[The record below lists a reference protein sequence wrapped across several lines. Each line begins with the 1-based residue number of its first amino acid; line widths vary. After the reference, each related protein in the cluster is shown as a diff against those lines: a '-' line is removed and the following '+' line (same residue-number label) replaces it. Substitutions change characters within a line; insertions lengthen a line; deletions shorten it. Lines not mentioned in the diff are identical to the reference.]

1 MFVFTRC
8 EKSGIIKFK
17 RIGGEEM
24 EKFWADIA
32 IIGGG
37 ASGLAAAVSA
47 AMTNSSLK
55 IVIIER
61 LDRVGKKILATGNG
75 RCNLSN
81 KNLGE
86 EHYHGTIDAM
96 KIIRKTSSAEHF
108 FKMLG
113 VICMTDDQ
121 GRMYPRSNS
130 AATVLGAIRLKA
142 RELGITELCGMNVV
156 SIKKSVKGYILATD
170 TTEILSKRVIIAA
183 GGYAAPSSG
192 TDGSMMR
199 ILKEMGYQVSKICP
213 AVAPLRV
220 KPELLKGMKGVRAK
234 GKIQAVSVGKILHEE
249 FGEIQF
255 TENSLSGICVFNF
268 ACLMSHYEGKL
279 ILRID
284 LLPEMSENELADYLF
299 MVKEQRSNFEISEL
313 LTGIFAK
320 NPAHYLIKRILN
332 RPQTDIISTLKN
344 GELRKLAK
352 EIKSLEFEISGTS
365 SWQNAQA
372 TSGGIHVSCVNENLE
387 SKLHKGIY
395 FAGEILDVDGEC
407 GGYNLQWAWSS
418 GIWSGKNCA
427 ESLKAG
433 RNNGKN

>member
-1 MFVFTRC
+1 MFVFTRD
-8 EKSGIIKFK
+8 ENSGIINAK
-17 RIGGEEM
+17 GGEKM
-24 EKFWADIA
+24 EKIWTDIA

-37 ASGLAAAVSA
+37 ASGLAAALEA

-55 IVIIER
+55 IAIVER
-61 LDRVGKKILATGNG
+61 LDRVGKKILTTGNG

-81 KNLGE
+81 KNLDE
-86 EHYHGTIDAM
+86 KYYHGTIDAM
-96 KIIRKTSSAEHF
+96 KVIRKTTSAEDF
-108 FKMLG
+108 FKLLG
-113 VICMTDDQ
+113 VVCTTDEQ

-130 AATVLGAIRLKA
+130 AATILGALRLKA
-142 RELGITELCGMNVV
+142 RELGIIELCGQNVV

-170 TTEILSKRVIIAA
+170 TTEILSKRVIIAS

-220 KPELLKGMKGVRAK
+220 KPEFLKGMKGVRAK
-234 GKIQAVSVGKILHEE
+234 GKIQAVSGGKVLYEE
-249 FGEIQF
+249 IGEIQF
-255 TENSLSGICVFNF
+255 TENSLSGICVFNL
-268 ACLMSHYEGKL
+268 AYLMSEYEGKL
-279 ILRID
+279 TLRID

-299 MVKEQRSNFEISEL
+299 MVKNQRSCFEISEL
-313 LTGIFAK
+313 LTGIFAR
-320 NPAHYLIKRILN
+320 NPAQYLIKRILN
-332 RPQTDIISTLKN
+332 RQQSDAISTLKN

-352 EIKSLEFEISGTS
+352 EIKSLEFEVSGTS
-365 SWQNAQA
+365 PWQNAQA
-372 TSGGIHVSCVNENLE
+372 TSGGINVNCVNENLE
-387 SKLHKGIY
+387 SKLHEGIY

-433 RNNGKN
+433 KNNGKN